1 MAIAAGL
8 ALAVYPVAAHGF
20 GERYDLPVPLGLY
33 LFGAGA
39 AVALSFVMMGVFV
52 QEWDR
57 RLRLPSMQ
65 HPALEGGPCR
75 RASLWW

>member
-20 GERYDLPVPLGLY
+20 GERYDLPVPLSLY

-52 QEWDR
+52 RGGTGGYDYPR
-57 RLRLPSMQ
+57 FNILRWRAAAPSRI
-65 HPALEGGPCR
+65 P
-75 RASLWW
+75 W